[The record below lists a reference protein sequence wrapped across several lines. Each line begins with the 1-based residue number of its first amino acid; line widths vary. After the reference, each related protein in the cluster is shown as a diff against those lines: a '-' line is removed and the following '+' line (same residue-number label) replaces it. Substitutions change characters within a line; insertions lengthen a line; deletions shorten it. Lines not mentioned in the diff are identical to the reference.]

1 MIKWLKHILG
11 IAILSFL
18 IWYLAGHWQQ
28 VKALLKLDVFE
39 LAVIYFVSFIGIL
52 NNAVVIKA
60 ILKPMGVKVFFGDMV
75 LLQNA
80 CLLLNYVPMKFGTL
94 FMANYL
100 KRHYGLKYSQ
110 FGTFSVYL
118 TLLLSAVTSLTGII
132 VMIFV
137 YGLADVQK
145 QLLTAVF
152 LICLVAS
159 ILLILVP
166 LPVPK
171 GTSRLAI
178 VLRDFLIGRK
188 AVAQD
193 TKALFVAGFFLLFNF
208 VLTSIRLAVI
218 YHSMNVKVHPAGFLV
233 LGALGFILMFI
244 NITPGALGIR
254 EAVLGAGAVV
264 LGVPLE
270 AGVTAAIIDR
280 AIALSWASAI
290 GGVCVG
296 WLWHKSPADFSKENT
311 ISTC

>member
-11 IAILSFL
+11 IALLSFL
-18 IWYLAGHWQQ
+18 IWYLVRHWQD
-28 VKALLKLDVFE
+28 VRALLKLNGFE
-39 LAVIYFVSFIGIL
+39 LAIIYFVSFIGIL
-52 NNAVVIKA
+52 NSAAAVMA
-60 ILKPMGVKVFFGDMV
+60 ILKPMGIRALFIDMV

-80 CLLLNYVPMKFGTL
+80 SLLLNYVPMKFGTL

-118 TLLLSAVTSLTGII
+118 TLLLSAIAALTGIAA
-132 VMIFV
+132 VVFV
-137 YGLADVQK
+137 YGLAGVQK
-145 QLLTAVF
+145 QILVGVF
-152 LICLVAS
+152 LVCFIAS
-159 ILLILVP
+159 VFLMFVP
-166 LPVPK
+166 LPVPG
-171 GTSRLAI
+171 GTSRLVI
-178 VLRDFLIGRK
+178 VLRDFLVGRK

-193 TKALFVAGFFLLFNF
+193 AKALFWAGFFLLFNF
-208 VLTSIRLAVI
+208 VLASVRLAVI

-270 AGVTAAIIDR
+270 AGVAAAIIDR
-280 AIALSWASAI
+280 AIILSWAFVV
-290 GGVCVG
+290 GGVCTG
-296 WLWHKSPADFSKENT
+296 WLWHKSPADFHKDAREL
-311 ISTC
+311 

>member
-1 MIKWLKHILG
+1 MFKWLKYLLG
-11 IAILSFL
+11 LVIVIFL
-18 IWYLAGHWQQ
+18 LWYLAGHWQD
-28 VKALLKLDVFE
+28 VRALLKLNGFE

-52 NNAVVIKA
+52 NSAVVVRA
-60 ILKPMGVKVFFGDMV
+60 ILKPMGIRALFLDMV

-118 TLLLSAVTSLTGII
+118 TLLLSAVASLTGII
-132 VMIFV
+132 AMIFV

-178 VLRDFLIGRK
+178 VRK
-188 AVAQD
+188 AIAQD
-193 TKALFVAGFFLLFNF
+193 TKALFVVGFFLLFNF

-280 AIALSWASAI
+280 AITLSWAFVV
-290 GGVCVG
+290 GGACTG
-296 WLWHKSPADFSKENT
+296 WLWHKSPADFRKDTREL
-311 ISTC
+311 

>member
-1 MIKWLKHILG
+1 MM
-11 IAILSFL
+11 
-18 IWYLAGHWQQ
+18 
-28 VKALLKLDVFE
+28 
-39 LAVIYFVSFIGIL
+39 
-52 NNAVVIKA
+52 A
-60 ILKPMGVKVFFGDMV
+60 ILKPMGIRALFWDMV

-94 FMANYL
+94 FFANYL
-100 KRHYGLKYSQ
+100 KRHYGLKYSH
-110 FGTFSVYL
+110 FGTFAVYL
-118 TLLLSAVTSLTGII
+118 TLLLSAIAALVG
-132 VMIFV
+132 VVAMVFV

-145 QLLTAVF
+145 QILAGVFLVCFIASVF
-152 LICLVAS
+152 LIF
-159 ILLILVP
+159 VP

-178 VLRDFLIGRK
+178 ILRDFLIGRK

-193 TKALFVAGFFLLFNF
+193 TKALFVAGFFLLFSF

-244 NITPGALGIR
+244 NITPGALGIS

-270 AGVTAAIIDR
+270 AGITAAIIDR
-280 AIALSWASAI
+280 AITLSWASVV
-290 GGVCVG
+290 GGACTG
-296 WLWHKSPADFSKENT
+296 WLWHKSPVDFKET
-311 ISTC
+311 KLKSLSED